1 MTEPIKSVNGGDEG
15 WGYVFTIEPG
25 LEEDQVWSG
34 TVLPPLEGLPANS
47 IDIWQYCVTEMVN
60 NAIDHSEGSW
70 LMVVVRRRPSN
81 TQVLV
86 LDDGIG
92 IFRKIKAAFN
102 LEDEAQ
108 AILELSKGKLTTDPE
123 RHSGQG
129 VFFTSRVLD
138 KFSIFSHGV
147 YFSHEATR
155 PVDWIVPDDD
165 NRDSST
171 MVTMALDNN
180 TERTL
185 KDVFDQYSSGDN
197 YDFSKTVVPLR
208 LAKFGDEKLISRS
221 QAKRALARVERFKT
235 VVFDFAGIQMIGQAF
250 ADEIF
255 RVWAKAHAD
264 VECTVIDASPDLRKM
279 IAAVGPASNVK
290 Y

>member
-1 MTEPIKSVNGGDEG
+1 MTEPIKRIRGDEVG
-15 WGYVFTIEPG
+15 FYFTIEPG
-25 LEEDQVWSG
+25 LEEDRVWCA
-34 TVLPPLEGLPANS
+34 TVLPLLEGLPANS

-60 NAIDHSEGSW
+60 NAIDHSEGSR
-70 LMVVVRRRPSN
+70 LIVVVRRRPSN
-81 TQVLV
+81 TRVQV

-102 LEDEAQ
+102 LEDETQ
-108 AILELSKGKLTTDPE
+108 AILELSKGKLTTDPD

-129 VFFTSRVLD
+129 IFFTSRMMD
-138 KFSIFSHGV
+138 EFSILSRGA
-147 YFSHEATR
+147 YFSHEAAR
-155 PVDWIVPDDD
+155 PADWILPAD
-165 NRDSST
+165 NPDSST

-208 LAKFGDEKLISRS
+208 LAKFGEEKLISRS
-221 QAKRALARVERFKT
+221 QAKRALARVERFES
-235 VVFDFAGIQMIGQAF
+235 VVFDFAGVEMIGQAF

-255 RVWAKAHAD
+255 RVWAKAHGD
-264 VECTVIDASPDLRKM
+264 VVCTVIDASPAVRKT
-279 IAAVGPASNVK
+279 IAAVGPATNVS

>member
-1 MTEPIKSVNGGDEG
+1 MTEPVKVTEGDASEFP
-15 WGYVFTIEPG
+15 FTIEPG
-25 LEEDQVWSG
+25 LEEDQVWST
-34 TVLPPLEGLPANS
+34 TVLPLLAGLPANS

-60 NAIDHSEGSW
+60 NAIDHSEGST
-70 LMVVVRRRPSN
+70 LTVVVQRPPSN
-81 TQVLV
+81 TWVHV
-86 LDDGIG
+86 IDDGIG
-92 IFRKIKAAFN
+92 IFRKLKAAFN
-102 LEDEAQ
+102 LKDEKE
-108 AILELSKGKLTTDPE
+108 AILELAKGKLTTDPD

-129 VFFTSRVLD
+129 IFFTSRMLD
-138 KFSIFSHGV
+138 EFSILSRGAF
-147 YFSHEATR
+147 FSHEAAR
-155 PVDWIVPDDD
+155 PRDYIMD
-165 NRDSST
+165 NEDADSST

-208 LAKFGDEKLISRS
+208 LAKFGEEKLISRS
-221 QAKRALARVERFKT
+221 QAKRALARVERFKS

-255 RVWAKAHAD
+255 RVWAKAHGD

>member
-1 MTEPIKSVNGGDEG
+1 MTEPVKSIRRDDGTVGSF
-15 WGYVFTIEPG
+15 FTIEPG
-25 LEEDQVWSG
+25 LEEDQVWSAA
-34 TVLPPLEGLPANS
+34 VLPQLEGLPANS

-60 NAIDHSEGSW
+60 NAIDHSEGTR
-70 LMVVVRRRPSN
+70 LTVVVRRRPSN
-81 TQVLV
+81 ARIQV
-86 LDDGIG
+86 LDDGVG
-92 IFRKIKAAFN
+92 IFRKIKAALD
-102 LEDEAQ
+102 LEDEAH
-108 AILELSKGKLTTDPE
+108 AILELSKGKLTTDRD

-129 VFFTSRVLD
+129 IFFTSRMLD
-138 KFSIFSHGV
+138 EFSILSRGAF
-147 YFSHEATR
+147 FSHEAAR
-155 PVDWIVPDDD
+155 RRDYIVDDEDAE
-165 NRDSST
+165 SST
-171 MVTMALDNN
+171 IVTMALDNN

-208 LAKFGDEKLISRS
+208 LAKFGEEKLISRS

-235 VVFDFAGIQMIGQAF
+235 VVFDFAGIEMIGQAF

-255 RVWAKAHAD
+255 RVWAKAHED

-279 IAAVGPASNVK
+279 IAAVGPAANVK

>member
-1 MTEPIKSVNGGDEG
+1 MTRPTKVPIGDG
-15 WGYVFTIEPG
+15 AGVYFTIEPG
-25 LEEDQVWSG
+25 LEEDRVWSA
-34 TVLPPLEGLPANS
+34 TVSPLLEGLPANT

-70 LMVVVRRRPSN
+70 LMAVIRRRPSN

-92 IFRKIKAAFN
+92 VFRKIKEAFN
-102 LEDEAQ
+102 LEDETQ
-108 AILELSKGKLTTDPE
+108 AILELSKVKLTTDPD

-129 VFFTSRVLD
+129 VFFTSRMLD
-138 KFSIFSHGV
+138 EFSILSHEV
-147 YFSHEATR
+147 YFQHEATR
-155 PVDWIVPDDD
+155 TRDWIQPRD
-165 NRDSST
+165 NPDSST
-171 MVTMALDNN
+171 MVTMELDNN

-208 LAKFGDEKLISRS
+208 LAKFGEEKLISRS
-221 QAKRALARVERFKT
+221 QAKRALARVERFKA
-235 VVFDFAGIQMIGQAF
+235 VVFDFAGIEMIGQAF

-255 RVWAKAHAD
+255 RVWARAHED
-264 VECTVIDASPDLRKM
+264 VACTVIDASPAVRKM
-279 IAAVGPASNVK
+279 IAAVGPAMNVN